1 MSALE
6 LEIAETLKTLDP
18 ARARAFERALHDLL
32 SVVRR
37 DAAPPRPATNGA
49 VDAKGWPVGY
59 WDSVVG
65 SLADDDWEPPADPPP
80 EPLPR

>member
-37 DAAPPRPATNGA
+37 DEAGPEATKAAA
-49 VDAKGWPVGY
+49 VDANGWPLGY
-59 WDSVVG
+59 WEKFAG
-65 SLADDDWEPPADPPP
+65 CLAGDDWEPAPDPPP
-80 EPLPR
+80 EDHPW